1 MVNGFANI
9 NKNVLIGI
17 IAGIVVIVGT
27 IAFTVLGSRNTSP
40 VENAPTTTATADV
53 RLVPVRACELL
64 TLDEAKSLLGSNASE
79 SGNTNAITSGDISV
93 DTCSYI
99 NNARAASDI
108 RIVSLMARSAL
119 TDVGLESNLSAF
131 DSNGTANPANAKTI
145 TGYGDKAYW
154 DPTTKQLAI
163 LQGNT
168 WLSIVY
174 GGTDPAKNTLDDA
187 KRVAELV
194 VR

>member
-17 IAGIVVIVGT
+17 VAGVLIIVGGVV
-27 IAFTVLGSRNTSP
+27 FTVLGSRNASP
-40 VENAPTTTATADV
+40 VEDTSTTTAAADV
-53 RLVPVRACELL
+53 KLVPVRACELL

-79 SGNTNAITSGDISV
+79 SGNTNAVTSGDISV

-108 RIVSLMARSAL
+108 RIVTILARSAL
-119 TDVGLESNLSAF
+119 TDVGLESNLGAF
-131 DSNGTANPANAKTI
+131 DSGGTAHPTDAKAI
-145 TGYGDKAYW
+145 SGYGDKAYW
-154 DPTTKQLAI
+154 DPRTKQLAI

-174 GGTDPAKNTLDDA
+174 GGTNPAKNTLDDA